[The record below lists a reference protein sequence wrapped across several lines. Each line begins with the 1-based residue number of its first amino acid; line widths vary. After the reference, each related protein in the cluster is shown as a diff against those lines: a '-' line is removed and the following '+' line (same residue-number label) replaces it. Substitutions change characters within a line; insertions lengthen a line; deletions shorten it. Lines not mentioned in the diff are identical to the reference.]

1 MKTTIL
7 TAALFIVITI
17 VSGMSIPDSV
27 NVSPLTIEQQF
38 RATIVQPGTH
48 MINFRVSN
56 PESDKVV
63 MKIYNEKKVKVFHRA
78 TKKNVDLSIKCDMT
92 NCDSGIYTCVIIRN
106 GQEELRKQ
114 FMILN

>member
-7 TAALFIVITI
+7 TAALFIVMT
-17 VSGMSIPDSV
+17 VAGAMPHPDSV
-27 NVSPLTIEQQF
+27 NTTTLSIEQQF
-38 RATIVQPGTH
+38 RAMIVQPGDH
-48 MINFRVSN
+48 IIDFRVSN

-63 MKIYNEKKVKVFHRA
+63 MKIYNEKKVKVFHRS

-92 NCDSGIYTCVIIRN
+92 NCDTGIYTCVIIRD